1 MEDSIKDIIFQNF
14 TYCKDFKDRIHNVM
28 ICEFDTLG
36 LPKLLEE
43 KYPDSV
49 YFAQVKFATV
59 LFLIFIVILLFFKD
73 IKLFH

>member
-14 TYCKDFKDRIHNVM
+14 TYCKDFKDRIRNVM
-28 ICEFDTLG
+28 ICEMISEGSQGF
-36 LPKLLEE
+36 LEE

-49 YFAQVKFATV
+49 YFAQVKFLLV
-59 LFLIFIVILLFFKD
+59 LFLIFSVILLFFKD